1 MRVPAIIAPL
11 FLSFSLFAQ
20 SGGPIQPAVPA
31 DSPLFA
37 DTGDEAIARRY
48 VEWAQKELADGRS
61 AEALASLERGAD
73 YGDVSSDLCYLL
85 AVFRLN
91 AGRSRYAVLEACRR
105 ALETRRWE
113 QYSPEDAHVLEARIL
128 TGLGRFREALNV
140 LDRCDPERYETRYRR
155 LLALRGLAEYNGGDE
170 VLDFAAALQ
179 SALDRFPRETG
190 PVRILFEYASPLNA
204 WLIESDF
211 IEWEPYPS
219 LRPLINLAL
228 RRLPV
233 LIDSDPELAYLAA
246 PFIRDKEEA
255 RRYTQA
261 YRAVGRPNPASLP
274 AALNLGLINGTQ
286 AVEELF
292 TRYPPAAAELV
303 LDRELI
309 LAVNNLLRSEEEKTY
324 LRRNLLRFTGVVIE
338 YMDDDGI
345 DWMRTRYSNGMIQE
359 YRRDDD
365 ADGEAEL
372 IVSFAQGL
380 PAQAE
385 LILVE
390 SENSENGDA
399 VQVFPLNWN
408 RQRKV
413 LLRWERYPAVLNAE
427 LEGKLYIPKPLDY
440 YFNTFSLQPLV
451 FGGPDYPVRLMFPP
465 FLTERSLLSF
475 ANVLVQPSAE
485 FSGGT
490 ERIELEDGIPVKST
504 VYVNGAIA
512 AQTRYKLGQPVVQY
526 VDLDLDG
533 RIETVRSYDSQG
545 LVSSESDWDGDGIY
559 EYAEIRQSD
568 GTMKKFWDFDR
579 DGIRES
585 EQ

>member
-11 FLSFSLFAQ
+11 FLSLSLFAQ

-37 DTGDEAIARRY
+37 DTGDAAIARRY
-48 VEWAQKELADGRS
+48 VEWAQKELAAGRS
-61 AEALASLERGAD
+61 REALASLERGAD
-73 YGDVSSDLCYLL
+73 YGDASSDLCYLL

-91 AGRSRYAVLEACRR
+91 AGRSRYSVLEACRR

-113 QYSPEDAHVLEARIL
+113 RYSPEDAHVLEARIL
-128 TGLGRFREALNV
+128 TGLGYFDEALNV
-140 LDRCDPERYETRYRR
+140 LDRCDPERYETRRRR
-155 LLALRGLAEYNGGDE
+155 LLALRGLAESIGGDA
-170 VLDFAAALQ
+170 VIDFVAALQ
-179 SALDRFPRETG
+179 SAMDRFPRETG
-190 PVRILFEYASPLNA
+190 PVRLLFEFAAPSFDRQE
-204 WLIESDF
+204 ESD
-211 IEWEPYPS
+211 ITGWEPYPS
-219 LRPLINLAL
+219 LRPLIDLAL

-233 LIDSDPELAYLAA
+233 LIDSDPELAFLAA

-274 AALNLGLINGTQ
+274 IALNLGLINGTL

-292 TRYPPAAAELV
+292 SRYPANAAELV
-303 LDRELI
+303 LDRKLI

-345 DWMRTRYSNGMIQE
+345 AWMRTRYSNGMIQE

-385 LILVE
+385 MILVE

-399 VQVFPLNWN
+399 VQVFPLNWD
-408 RQRKV
+408 RPRKV

-475 ANVLVQPSAE
+475 ANILTQPSAE

-490 ERIELEDGIPVKST
+490 EWIELEDGIPVKST
-504 VYVNGAIA
+504 VYVNDKIA
-512 AQTRYKLGQPVVQY
+512 AQTEYSRGQPVVQY
-526 VDLDLDG
+526 ADLNLDG
-533 RIETVRSYDSQG
+533 RRETIRRYDSEG
-545 LVSSESDWDGDGIY
+545 LALSESDWDGDGIY

-568 GTMKKFWDFDR
+568 GSVKKYWDFDR
-579 DGIRES
+579 DGIRET